1 MKLTLTPMDINN
13 KEFKKGFSGY
23 KAEEVDE
30 FLDEVIENYEKLYK
44 DNGALK
50 EKLAALSEQI
60 EHYTKIENTIQNTL
74 ILAQNAADQAK
85 NSAEQEAKMV
95 VKNANETAQK
105 ILDKAHNDVV
115 QVNDEYENLKQEFIK
130 FRAKFRNFM
139 NTQLETFSDLEKD
152 ITKSYSLLETE
163 EKEVT
168 KDIVE
173 EVGEREE
180 IGLNFKVPEETPIK
194 DDEIRFTKD
203 SFKDIEEKVLTDEIE
218 EIKSFFASKD
228 EEKSL

>member
-1 MKLTLTPMDINN
+1 
-13 KEFKKGFSGY
+13 
-23 KAEEVDE
+23 
-30 FLDEVIENYEKLYK
+30 
-44 DNGALK
+44 
-50 EKLAALSEQI
+50 
-60 EHYTKIENTIQNTL
+60 
-74 ILAQNAADQAK
+74 
-85 NSAEQEAKMV
+85 
-95 VKNANETAQK
+95 
-105 ILDKAHNDVV
+105 
-115 QVNDEYENLKQEFIK
+115 
-130 FRAKFRNFM
+130 M